1 MCKGGVVKIAAWQM
15 PIRATAAS
23 EALAALS
30 VQLRRC
36 ETAGVS
42 VLCCP
47 EAAVGGLADYFQDPD
62 AAAIETADVDAT
74 FAPIASATVTTI
86 VGFTERGRDG
96 HVYNAAAV
104 VRRGSVSGIYRKVYP
119 AINRS
124 VYEPGRELP
133 VFQAEELTF
142 GIVICNDSNY
152 FEPARVMAAKGAA
165 VLFVPTNNSLPL
177 ARSRQGLVDEARA
190 CDIARA
196 VDNTV
201 WVVRAD
207 VAGRTATH
215 ARHSTSP
222 KTCSSSR
229 SIPVHRSGAAVGTPI
244 GIRRC
249 LRSIG
254 RYKRCDDRSPMRRSA
269 REVGGIERGQR
280 DRRPAG
286 YCHLLQC
293 ALAVPESN
301 PVAIRRGEQPEWPA
315 CEHRRLHI
323 APLAISDLCQ
333 RPEGRD
339 LAQPA
344 RDVVPTGAV
353 LAHHLQV
360 VDSKELKSA
369 GAVRWLGARGRGVL
383 HSHEVLIQPRGAFST
398 CFALAKRLL

>member
-1 MCKGGVVKIAAWQM
+1 MKIAAWQM
-15 PIRATAAS
+15 PIGATAAS

-30 VQLRRC
+30 VQIRRC
-36 ETAGVS
+36 EKAGVS

-47 EAAVGGLADYFQDPD
+47 EAAVGGLADYSHDPD
-62 AAAIETADVDAT
+62 AAAIATADVDAT

-133 VFQAEELTF
+133 VFHAGDLTF

-215 ARHSTSP
+215 VSEGATSVVDP
-222 KTCSSSR
+222 N
-229 SIPVHRSGAAVGTPI
+229 
-244 GIRRC
+244 
-249 LRSIG
+249 
-254 RYKRCDDRSPMRRSA
+254 
-269 REVGGIERGQR
+269 GGIISTDPLTEDLLIVEINPRPPQR
-280 DRRPAG
+280 
-286 YCHLLQC
+286 
-293 ALAVPESN
+293 
-301 PVAIRRGEQPEWPA
+301 RRGWDADRNP
-315 CEHRRLHI
+315 
-323 APLAISDLCQ
+323 
-333 RPEGRD
+333 
-339 LAQPA
+339 
-344 RDVVPTGAV
+344 AV
-353 LAHHLQV
+353 LAEYQALQTV
-360 VDSKELKSA
+360 RRPISNATQVAAVPPPLESQADVRILPDS
-369 GAVRWLGARGRGVL
+369 
-383 HSHEVLIQPRGAFST
+383 AFY
-398 CFALAKRLL
+398 